1 MSKRTAIVVAVLVL
15 AAAAVTGY
23 VLLAGTGASA
33 QALSGSGSIEAPEV
47 SVAPLVSGTIVEAP
61 AVEGALVKKGDVLFR
76 IDDSVMK
83 LQVVQAQAGVNA
95 ARAARDQAKKDKK
108 KASEIAAAQ
117 AGLDQATAGLQ
128 LAQLQLSYCT
138 VTAPVDG
145 VVLSKALDSGEIASP
160 GKTLATIGR
169 LDELTVTVYVA
180 ESDIGRVKVGGNATL
195 TTDST
200 TATFPCTVTTV
211 ASEAEF
217 TPAQVETKDQR
228 VKLVYAVTLSVADT
242 SGTLKPGMPADVV
255 FE

>member
-1 MSKRTAIVVAVLVL
+1 MRKRVAIIVAVLLVV
-15 AAAAVTGY
+15 AAGVTAWY
-23 VLLAGTGASA
+23 LLSGSGSSA
-33 QALSGSGSIEAPEV
+33 QALSGSGTVEAPEV
-47 SVAPLVSGTIVEAP
+47 SIAPLVSGTIVDAP
-61 AVEGALVKKGDVLFR
+61 AVEGEQVKKGDVLFR

-83 LQVVQAQAGVNA
+83 LQVVQAQAGVDA
-95 ARAARDQAKKDKK
+95 AKAARDQAKKDKK

-117 AGLDQATAGLQ
+117 AQLDQATAGLE
-128 LAQLQLSYCT
+128 LARLQLSYCT

-145 VVLSKALDSGEIASP
+145 VVLSKALDAGGTASP
-160 GKTLATIGR
+160 GKTLATVGR

-180 ESDIGRVKVGGNATL
+180 ENEIGRVKVGQKATL

-200 TATFPCTVTTV
+200 TATFACAVTTV

-228 VKLVYAVTLSVADT
+228 VKLVYAVKLSVTDPT
-242 SGTLKPGMPADVV
+242 GTLKPGMPADVA